1 MSRSLFLIN
10 PSIIRQNEL
19 IGAIQKAAKENDL
32 QFSSLAF
39 PRVDVYK
46 EGDDLLEIYLAT
58 ESEFLST
65 QRTETFKKGHGHLF
79 MIAIN
84 DRRDDTN
91 NKILIA
97 FLKSFL
103 AQFPSAIVYN
113 EEAYGSEHV
122 RMFDK
127 ADIDKLSADMDYYDA
142 FYKD

>member
-10 PSIIRQNEL
+10 SSIIRQNEL

-65 QRTETFKKGHGHLF
+65 QKTETFKKGYGHLF

-84 DRRDDTN
+84 DRRDNTN

-103 AQFPSAIVYN
+103 GQLPSAIVYN

-127 ADIDKLSADMDYYDA
+127 ADIDKLSANLDYYDV
-142 FYKD
+142 FYRD